1 MMANPNSLLVKT
13 RLRLVRWLDPM
24 PDQGEAWC
32 MNCAMNNGRTIILS
46 ASGHVHHVEQHRV
59 ITEDHPVADAIAIR
73 VNWGHFPHEDTEE
86 D

>member
-1 MMANPNSLLVKT
+1 MANPNSLLVKV
-13 RLRLVRWLDPM
+13 RFRLVRWLDPF

-32 MNCAMNNGRTIILS
+32 INCVMNDGRTIILS
-46 ASGHVHHVEQHRV
+46 ASGHLHHVEQHRK

-73 VNWGHFPHEDTEE
+73 VNWGHFPRENHEE

>member
-1 MMANPNSLLVKT
+1 MANPNSLLVKV
-13 RLRLVRWLDPM
+13 RFRLVRWLDPF

-32 MNCAMNNGRTIILS
+32 INCVMNDGRTIILS
-46 ASGHVHHVEQHRV
+46 ASGHLHHVEQHRE

-73 VNWGHFPHEDTEE
+73 VNWGHLPTSGNHEE